1 MTREISPSMRRFHE
15 AWKKLN
21 PEEKKAYDAEQG
33 YRLQALDAQNAR
45 MRNASPALAALYQTE
60 GLRDGERDYD
70 PFGGRNSGMNSQDAA
85 NLALAERLQREQGN
99 PGSGPL
105 GGQRSPFKSEYT
117 TPSAEAF
124 LNSRSQPR
132 MLEGGPQQNP
142 FMGEGGFGG
151 YGGRQSGYGGRQGGY
166 GPQQNPFM
174 GGGGFG
180 GFGGYGPQQNPFM
193 GGGGFGGYGP
203 QQNPFMGGG
212 GFGGY
217 GPQQNPFMGGG
228 GFGGYGGQQG
238 GFGPQQN
245 PFMGGSGFGGQ
256 QGGFGNQQSSGGQQG
271 GFGQPQ
277 QQPISGFGAGQQGG
291 FGNGFGGI

>member
-166 GPQQNPFM
+166 GPQQNPI
-174 GGGGFG
+174 
-180 GFGGYGPQQNPFM
+180 
-193 GGGGFGGYGP
+193 
-203 QQNPFMGGG
+203 MGGG